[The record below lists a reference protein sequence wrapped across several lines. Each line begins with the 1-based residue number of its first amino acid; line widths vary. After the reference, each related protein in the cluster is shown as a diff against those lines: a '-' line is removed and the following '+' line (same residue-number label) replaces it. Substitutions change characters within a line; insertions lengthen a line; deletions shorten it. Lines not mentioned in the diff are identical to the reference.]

1 MGIVK
6 ELDIKNKTYYFF
18 NDMIDIRNFQSNLL
32 KIDKKHYK
40 DFDIYYI
47 GYITIKKFDKFSDH
61 ENIHSVNPLYLII
74 HSATGYFKEKNGEK
88 YLALHL
94 IDKYE
99 EVFSKIKSD
108 IETIN
113 RKKLFYEKHY
123 RKIGVNTDDNVP
135 LNKNLK
141 FPSLTLTIR
150 CIFQKGTELCLQ
162 IYLDEGL
169 CQL

>member
-1 MGIVK
+1 MGLVK
-6 ELDIKNKTYYFF
+6 ELDIKIKTYYFF
-18 NDMIDIRNFQSNLL
+18 NDMIDIKNFQSNLL

-47 GYITIKKFDKFSDH
+47 GYITIKKIGDY

-88 YLALHL
+88 DLILDL

-99 EVFSKIKSD
+99 EVFSAIKSE

-113 RKKLFYEKHY
+113 NGEKLFYEKHY
-123 RKIGVNTDDNVP
+123 AKIGVNTDDNIP
-135 LNKNLK
+135 LNKELK
-141 FPSLTLTIR
+141 FPSLTIIIR
-150 CIFQKGTELCLQ
+150 CVFSKW
-162 IYLDEGL
+162 
-169 CQL
+169 